1 MAHEQRLGKRII
13 VIGSSNAG
21 KSTLGIRL
29 AKHLQ
34 APFIELDALFWEP
47 GWVAATDEVF
57 RERVRRAIESDSWVM
72 AGNYS
77 RQRDISWPLADTIVW
92 LDLSLPIL
100 LRRCTIR
107 SWQRWRSGELLW
119 GTNREQFWEH
129 LMLWNSDR
137 SLIAF
142 TTRYYWSKR
151 RELEALT
158 RDPRWRHLRFIRLR
172 TQAEIDRWLN
182 DVMAEPLAVDA
193 YQRAGLKPPR

>member
-1 MAHEQRLGKRII
+1 MAHERSPGKRII

-21 KSTLGIRL
+21 KSTLGLRL
-29 AKHLQ
+29 AAHIG

-57 RERVRRAIESDSWVM
+57 RERVRRAIEPDSWVM

-92 LDLSLPIL
+92 LDLSLPTL
-100 LRRCTIR
+100 LRRCTMR
-107 SWQRWRSGELLW
+107 SWRRWRGGELLW
-119 GTNREQFWEH
+119 GTNRENFWEH
-129 LMLWNSDR
+129 LLLWNTDR

-158 RDPRWRHLRFIRLR
+158 LDPRWRHLRFIRFR

-182 DVMAEPLAVDA
+182 EVLD
-193 YQRAGLKPPR
+193 AGLPRMDTEPVTRG